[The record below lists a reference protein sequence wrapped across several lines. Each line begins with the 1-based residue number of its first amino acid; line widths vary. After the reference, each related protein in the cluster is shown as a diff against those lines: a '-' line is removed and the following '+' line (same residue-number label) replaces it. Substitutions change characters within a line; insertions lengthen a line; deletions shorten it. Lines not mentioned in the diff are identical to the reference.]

1 MGNQSCPLRLSRGIG
16 IAFVVRATGGRG
28 GERVLRGVSWG
39 SLSAWLGAR
48 GKIRLGTRGSKLS
61 PTPGSTVGTVE
72 LTSTP
77 HSAQEFSRKIPEGSQ
92 PEFSP
97 RAKPS

>member
-1 MGNQSCPLRLSRGIG
+1 MKRTLERELKVPEVAEREAIRTSPAPLRLSRGIV

-48 GKIRLGTRGSKLS
+48 GKTPVGSLRESSERTLVLS
-61 PTPGSTVGTVE
+61 EVYW
-72 LTSTP
+72 
-77 HSAQEFSRKIPEGSQ
+77 
-92 PEFSP
+92 
-97 RAKPS
+97 